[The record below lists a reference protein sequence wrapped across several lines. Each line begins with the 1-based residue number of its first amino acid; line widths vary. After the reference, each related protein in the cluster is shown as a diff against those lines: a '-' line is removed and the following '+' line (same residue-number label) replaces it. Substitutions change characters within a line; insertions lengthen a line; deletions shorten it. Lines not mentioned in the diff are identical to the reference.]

1 MTNRADFD
9 HTRHGHIGQLED
21 DRVYVA
27 YERQISHSIDKV
39 WSAMTDPDE
48 LRSWFPGIEIEL
60 RQGGKFQIWFGGD
73 CEGPAHVSGTITE
86 FDPPHVLQ
94 MGTMRYELQ
103 ANEIGC
109 LLRFSDILAFAGP
122 RTRQQFA
129 ISVLGGWHAYL
140 DKLELALEGKAGV
153 GDVPEP
159 DYSMIQVPGWE
170 IL

>member
-1 MTNRADFD
+1 MTSRTAFN
-9 HTRHGHIGQLED
+9 HTRHGHIGKLED

-27 YERQISHSIDKV
+27 YERQLPHSVDKV
-39 WSAMTDPDE
+39 WRAITDPSE
-48 LRSWFPGIEIEL
+48 LRRWFPGIEIEL
-60 RQGGKFQIWFGGD
+60 RSGGKFQIWFGGD
-73 CEGPAHVSGTITE
+73 CEGPAHVSGRITE

-103 ANEIGC
+103 AHETGC
-109 LLRFSDILAFAGP
+109 LLRFSDILSFEGP

-140 DKLELALEGKAGV
+140 DKLELVLDGKAGV
-153 GDVPEP
+153 GDVSEP